1 MRQVQRAL
9 KLSTSSLAAY
19 HLEKLAKLGL
29 VEKRYGNYRVQ
40 KKVMTG
46 ALSNFV
52 LLGRLMLPRH
62 FFYAVFFSAM
72 LLTYL
77 VRYPLAFS
85 VHSVVALIF
94 GVAGSLILWYETIR
108 IWRKKP
114 A

>member
-1 MRQVQRAL
+1 MQRTL
-9 KLSTSSLAAY
+9 KLSTPSLAAY
-19 HLEKLAKLGL
+19 HLEKLTKLGL
-29 VEKRYGNYRVQ
+29 VEKRYGNYRLQ
-40 KKVMTG
+40 RKVKVG
-46 ALSNFV
+46 ALSNYV

-62 FFYAVFFSAM
+62 FFYAVFFTSM

-77 VRYPLAFS
+77 IRYPFVLTADN
-85 VHSVVALIF
+85 VVALIF